1 MSESKRR
8 LIDFLIALFIALL
21 IHAPSYAAVAHN
33 VTLPDPSVTC
43 DENIAKDTAQVAD
56 ALGVDGRLFT
66 AAGAQQLL
74 AVLAGTGPRQAEA
87 GGSVVTFDTKEI
99 ATVLMLHFGDDPIV
113 SVRFYRPNGCFIGS
127 GIKSVSDWNAL
138 MKAGGFM
145 S

>member
-43 DENIAKDTAQVAD
+43 DENITIDTAQVAEMSE
-56 ALGVDGRLFT
+56 VDGRLFT
-66 AAGAQQLL
+66 ATGAQQLL
-74 AVLAGTGPRQAEA
+74 AVLAGTGPRQAESD
-87 GGSVVTFDTKEI
+87 GTVVTFDTKEI

-113 SVRFYRPNGCFIGS
+113 SVRLYRPDGCFIGG
-127 GIKSVSDWNAL
+127 GIKSVSDWNDL
-138 MKAGGFM
+138 MKAGGFVP
-145 S
+145 